1 MSAAEEAESQVE
13 AEAKP
18 EEQRAEPG
26 PSGTSSRPILE
37 ALAALQ
43 VQLSTESAR
52 ASRAYVQVKRKTSR
66 RRKPVLE
73 CRRAIIQC
81 IPNFWAQAQIRNHPQ
96 ISAIISDED
105 EDLLNYLINVEVKE
119 VSLPKYRCR
128 LMFFFRSNP
137 YFLNELIIKQ
147 YDVSLA
153 GYRASSSTPI
163 LWFWDYEHGAPSRR
177 QDTSSVSF
185 FNWLSKH
192 TLPGSGKIAE
202 IISEDLWPNPLQY
215 YPADAGPRGGSG
227 RGDLLERRSPPAGH

>member
-1 MSAAEEAESQVE
+1 
-13 AEAKP
+13 
-18 EEQRAEPG
+18 
-26 PSGTSSRPILE
+26 
-37 ALAALQ
+37 
-43 VQLSTESAR
+43 
-52 ASRAYVQVKRKTSR
+52 
-66 RRKPVLE
+66 
-73 CRRAIIQC
+73 
-81 IPNFWAQAQIRNHPQ
+81 
-96 ISAIISDED
+96 
-105 EDLLNYLINVEVKE
+105 
-119 VSLPKYRCR
+119 
-128 LMFFFRSNP
+128 MFFFRSNP

-163 LWFWDYEHGAPSRR
+163 LWFWDYERGAPSRR